1 MVSSRKATPNI
12 LNLVILNKYYDR
24 ISIYSFRFIH
34 PSQPESTSSLLVH
47 LRPWRHT
54 IHRHEENLAR
64 LDDPEEHLQVMED
77 VCKNLFLRNA
87 KVDIFIV
94 WVRTLVDDAVHVQ
107 IEVVKLWNLT
117 KTN

>member
-1 MVSSRKATPNI
+1 
-12 LNLVILNKYYDR
+12 
-24 ISIYSFRFIH
+24 
-34 PSQPESTSSLLVH
+34 
-47 LRPWRHT
+47 
-54 IHRHEENLAR
+54 
-64 LDDPEEHLQVMED
+64 MED

-87 KVDIFIV
+87 KVDILIV